1 MEATCAME
9 RCIRTVSEWM
19 VVDKLKLNEDKS
31 EFILIGTRLQLSKV
45 RSDSLLV
52 GDVYAPPVNK
62 ACNLSV

>member
-1 MEATCAME
+1 
-9 RCIRTVSEWM
+9 M

-45 RSDSLLV
+45 QSDSLLV
-52 GDVYAPPVNK
+52 GDVYAPPVNE